1 MSDLYTSIIFSTEM
15 SDENS
20 WGTRDVAAIRIK
32 FPSVNTSTNYTAEM
46 LGVAVAASLPLTHSD
61 IYTDAKGIVTSMSKT
76 LQQQFTSTSLISPH
90 LPRNYTE
97 TGLLYKH
104 IILNQSKITL
114 HHIKAH
120 QEDSSSAKRTEHGTG
135 NRIADLVAQGD
146 IQVAQSLCNTLHIS
160 TCDVNT
166 FITPPTT
173 PPLITIGTT
182 PSQHDFYM
190 HHPNTTAKAFHTAC
204 INDWLTQT
212 RPKTT
217 AHSPLPWSDLTW
229 NLAGSI
235 ITKYSKTPSSK
246 LFLLKVLYDAL
257 PNGYTKHK
265 YATKPRHT
273 IQSPFTNDDMPV
285 CALCSTSAADSLS
298 HLLCNCPHPQLHSMR
313 QQLTHT
319 LTNITTLLLD
329 PISHLFHSF

>member
-1 MSDLYTSIIFSTEM
+1 MKPSPSINTLQPTHSPSDLYTSIIFSTET
-15 SDENS
+15 SDDNPWEA
-20 WGTRDVAAIRIK
+20 RDVVALRIK
-32 FPSVNTSTNYTAEM
+32 FPSVNTATNYTAEM
-46 LGVAVAASLPLTHSD
+46 LGVAVATSQPLTRTH

-76 LQQQFTSTSLISPH
+76 LNQRFAPTPLITPH

-104 IILNQSKITL
+104 IILHHNKIIL
-114 HHIKAH
+114 HHVKAH
-120 QEDSSSAKRTEHGTG
+120 QEDSPSATRTEHGTG

-146 IQVAQSLCNTLHIS
+146 IQVAQTLCNTLHLS
-160 TCDVNT
+160 TCDINP

-173 PPLITIGTT
+173 PPLITIGIT

-204 INDWLTQT
+204 ANDWLLQI

-217 AHSPLPWSDLTW
+217 TLSPLPWIDLTW

-235 ITKYSKTPSSK
+235 ITKYSKTSSCK

-257 PNGYTKHK
+257 PNSYTKHK
-265 YATKPRHT
+265 YTTKPRST
-273 IQSPFTNDDMPV
+273 NQSLSPTDDMPT
-285 CALCSTSAADSLS
+285 CTLCNTSAADSLS
-298 HLLCNCPHPQLHSMR
+298 HLC
-313 QQLTHT
+313 
-319 LTNITTLLLD
+319 
-329 PISHLFHSF
+329 